1 MTRVAC
7 DLALL
12 LFSALVYPGLL
23 SLSALALATQYL
35 VRKLSARFQRRM
47 GPSYV
52 GPFGLLQPFFDLLK
66 LLRAKEVVASRYG
79 MAVAAELSLLA
90 GIAFLSAST
99 LLLPLSP
106 CHVRSSF
113 DLFVFFYAASA
124 VPALALALAALSMPG
139 PYTSVGVSRLLSLLT
154 LSEPVFF
161 ISLLVPAYLATR
173 EGGLLASIGEAAAN
187 SHALWRNP
195 LTAAAS
201 ALCLLAFLVSVQARA
216 MMQPFNI
223 PDAEQEVIAGYKTEL
238 SGPLLALATLIHD
251 VEYAVSLL
259 AAVYVI
265 LGGPAPFSGRA
276 LEGAAAV
283 AAKYLALV
291 FAATLVKNSMGRYR
305 VEQGLVQLFKYGLVP
320 AVIAAAL
327 AIAYSAL

>member
-1 MTRVAC
+1 MMS
-7 DLALL
+7 DQILL
-12 LFSALVYPGLL
+12 LISALVFPGLL
-23 SLSALALATQYL
+23 FLTALALFTQYL
-35 VRKLSARFQRRM
+35 VRKLSARFQGRM

-52 GPFGLLQPFFDLLK
+52 GPLGSLQPFFDLLK
-66 LLRAKEVVASRYG
+66 LLRAKEVVKSRYG
-79 MAVAAELSLLA
+79 MVVAAELSLLT

-99 LLLPLSP
+99 LTLPLSP
-106 CHVRSSF
+106 YNVRSSF
-113 DLFVFFYAASA
+113 DLFVFFYAASV
-124 VPALALALAALSMPG
+124 VPALALSLASLSMPG

-154 LSEPVFF
+154 ISEPTYF
-161 ISLLVPAYLATR
+161 ISLLVPAYLATQS
-173 EGGLLASIGEAAAN
+173 GGLLASIGEAAAN

-195 LTAAAS
+195 ATAAAS
-201 ALCLLAFLVSVQARA
+201 ALCLVASLVSIQARA

-251 VEYAVSLL
+251 MEYAVSFL
-259 AAVYVI
+259 AVVYVI
-265 LGGPAPFSGRA
+265 LGGPAPFSSRT

-283 AAKYLALV
+283 AVKYLALV

-305 VEQGLVQLFKYGLVP
+305 IEQGLVQLFKYGLAP

-327 AIAYSAL
+327 AIAHSTL